1 MDKVDIRSTPGKP
14 KAAPANLPKN
24 AHERTVALS
33 GLMERL
39 ADHLDAEAAAVTA
52 RRPAAELAELARAK
66 QPMILVCEELSRL
79 LRVDRDG
86 MAALPAEAKAGLAE
100 ATRRLTIATAEN
112 AATLQRMAGAQQIL
126 VNTLVDATNRYRR
139 TQPGVAYQQAAPRPN
154 GPITVFATPKHG
166 PGTAATLNTRL

>member
-14 KAAPANLPKN
+14 KAAPANLPRN
-24 AHERTVALS
+24 ALERAEALA

-39 ADHLDAEAAAVTA
+39 AEHLDREATAVLA
-52 RRPAAELAELARAK
+52 RRPAAELAEMARTK

-79 LRVDRDG
+79 LRVDREG
-86 MAALPAEAKAGLAE
+86 MSALPDGAKTALRE

-112 AATLQRMAGAQQIL
+112 AATLQRVAGAQQIL

-154 GPITVFATPKHG
+154 GPTTVFATPKHG
-166 PGTAATLNTRL
+166 PFTAATLNTRL